1 MAETV
6 TFPEISAPD
15 QAAASRASQMRGSV
29 PSEDGH
35 NGAEPLSAGSDA
47 VETTAASLPMG
58 SLGELEKAVSWIAA
72 CQGQAPA
79 RRPRNVSLIVVPG
92 SHGIAESAPA
102 ISALPADFTESA
114 VDLLRSGT
122 APVATACRQAGVSL
136 EVIDATLGSPAA
148 AFDGADAVTSEVMQ
162 EQLAAGVAKADA
174 LADAGHDL
182 VLLGDVGRGL
192 TTVAATVIGSICGVE
207 PVKIIG
213 RGSGISDEAW
223 RVKVRAIRDAMFRVR
238 DDRAVADRVLYRLGG
253 ADLAFSAGLLAQCA
267 VRRTPV
273 IFDGVAIAAAALCA
287 EMLAP
292 GASQWWR
299 PASQSSEPASE
310 AALDGL
316 ALEPLTNWA
325 IGAGQ
330 GLGAVLAYTAV
341 AQAVGLL
348 EGDPTPVEP

>member
-15 QAAASRASQMRGSV
+15 QAAANRASQMRGSV
-29 PSEDGH
+29 PNEDGH
-35 NGAEPLSAGSDA
+35 NGTEPLSAGSDA
-47 VETTAASLPMG
+47 VETTAATLPMG

-92 SHGIAESAPA
+92 SHGIAESAPE

-114 VDLLRSGT
+114 VGLLRSGT

-136 EVIDATLGSPAA
+136 EVIDATLGFPAA

-182 VLLGDVGRGL
+182 VLVGDVGRGL
-192 TTVAATVIGSICGVE
+192 TTVAATVIGSICGIE

-273 IFDGVAIAAAALCA
+273 IFDGVATAAAALCA

-348 EGDPTPVEP
+348 EGEPTPVEP